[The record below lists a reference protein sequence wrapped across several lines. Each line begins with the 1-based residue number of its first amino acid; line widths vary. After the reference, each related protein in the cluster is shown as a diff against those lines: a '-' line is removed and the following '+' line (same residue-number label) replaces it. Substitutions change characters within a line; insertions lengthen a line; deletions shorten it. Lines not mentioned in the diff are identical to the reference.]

1 MKRIVKTALLFSMIA
16 AGNNYAWADESLS
29 PTTQGTLCG
38 RIVDTSKQTLP
49 GASIYIEKLH
59 TGVTSDINGFYTFA
73 NLDHGTYTV
82 KVSYVGYS
90 PIEMEIKIPKGKTLE
105 KDVVMTEGVELQEV
119 VVGGAFQ
126 GQRRALNMQ
135 KNGMGITNVVSADQV
150 GKFPDSNIGDALKR
164 INGINVQYDQGEAR
178 FGQVRGTS
186 ADLTSVTVNG
196 NRVPS
201 AEGDTRNVQLD
212 LIPADMVQTIEVNK
226 VVTSDMDGD
235 AIGGAINLITKNT
248 PYQRVINATAGSGY
262 NWISEKPL
270 WNLGFTYG
278 DRYFKDKLGVMLS
291 ASYQYAPGG
300 SDNTEFEYDVD
311 DDGQVYLDKAEIRQY
326 YVTRERQSYS
336 LATDY
341 KFNANHSISFK
352 GIYNRRS
359 DWENRYRMT
368 FKKLNDEPADQS
380 IILQTKAGSGDN
392 KDARLELQQT
402 MDFTLD
408 GKHQLGKLTMDWAAS
423 YSRATE
429 ERPNE
434 RYFGVAMKGKKN
446 KDFFSDFTFLDKT
459 SRQPYPSKG
468 LGDLSQYNWG
478 IDELT
483 NSNQEIKENEWKFRL
498 NFELPLTQ
506 GLFGNTLKFGAKYT
520 NKDKE
525 RETICY
531 SYSDAYEEVAENEWQ
546 DNLSSQIR
554 KGFMPGDN
562 YLNGT
567 SFISKSYIGDM
578 TFAGME

>member
-73 NLDHGTYTV
+73 NLDPGTYTV

-270 WNLGFTYG
+270 WNLGF
-278 DRYFKDKLGVMLS
+278 DL
-291 ASYQYAPGG
+291 
-300 SDNTEFEYDVD
+300 
-311 DDGQVYLDKAEIRQY
+311 
-326 YVTRERQSYS
+326 
-336 LATDY
+336 
-341 KFNANHSISFK
+341 
-352 GIYNRRS
+352 RR
-359 DWENRYRMT
+359 
-368 FKKLNDEPADQS
+368 
-380 IILQTKAGSGDN
+380 
-392 KDARLELQQT
+392 
-402 MDFTLD
+402 
-408 GKHQLGKLTMDWAAS
+408 
-423 YSRATE
+423 
-429 ERPNE
+429 
-434 RYFGVAMKGKKN
+434 
-446 KDFFSDFTFLDKT
+446 
-459 SRQPYPSKG
+459 
-468 LGDLSQYNWG
+468 
-478 IDELT
+478 
-483 NSNQEIKENEWKFRL
+483 
-498 NFELPLTQ
+498 PL
-506 GLFGNTLKFGAKYT
+506 F
-520 NKDKE
+520 
-525 RETICY
+525 
-531 SYSDAYEEVAENEWQ
+531 
-546 DNLSSQIR
+546 
-554 KGFMPGDN
+554 
-562 YLNGT
+562 
-567 SFISKSYIGDM
+567 
-578 TFAGME
+578 